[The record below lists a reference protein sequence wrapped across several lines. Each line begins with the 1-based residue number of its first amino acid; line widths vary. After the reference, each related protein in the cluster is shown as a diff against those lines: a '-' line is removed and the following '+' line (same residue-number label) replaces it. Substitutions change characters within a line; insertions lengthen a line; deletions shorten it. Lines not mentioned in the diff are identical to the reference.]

1 MVTFLSRQHKLL
13 LGNEILRWRLVSTQ
27 MDTRKSVRI
36 NDLSRIDEIE
46 SSQIVAAFT
55 EILDSGTFLNGLRV
69 KELERSVE
77 LWLEGRSVAALANG
91 TDALY
96 VALRAVGIGIGSEVA
111 TVGNAAGY
119 ATSSILRCGAR
130 PLLIEVDRETTQLSA
145 AHLESRL
152 KSSPGITAV
161 VVTHLYGL
169 MADVP
174 RISQICRENSVLLI
188 EDCAQAFGAS
198 HHGVPAGAW
207 GDAAA
212 FSFYP
217 TKNLAALGD
226 GGLVAFKKLE
236 DAIRA
241 KKIAQY
247 GWSTRY
253 EVELLGG
260 INSRLDEIQAAVVL
274 HRLTSVDAKNAR
286 RREILGRYARSV
298 VAPRRFIFEDS
309 SRCVAHLGVMRTP
322 SRESDEARL
331 RDAGIETSI
340 HYPIPDHHQP
350 AWRHLFEG
358 VELPNTEAHCRE
370 VLTLP
375 CFPELTE
382 DEITRVCQALREL

>member
-1 MVTFLSRQHKLL
+1 
-13 LGNEILRWRLVSTQ
+13 
-27 MDTRKSVRI
+27 MDTRKYVKI
-36 NDLSRIDEIE
+36 NDLSRIDEVE
-46 SSQIVAAFT
+46 KSQIVAALI

-69 KELERSVE
+69 TELERSLA
-77 LWLEGRSVAALANG
+77 LWLEGRSVAALASG

-96 VALRAVGIGIGSEVA
+96 VALRAMGIGVGSEVA

-130 PLLIEVDRETTQLSA
+130 PVLIEVDRETSQLSA
-145 AHLESRL
+145 AHLERVL
-152 KSSPGITAV
+152 KLSPQIGAV

-169 MADVP
+169 MADVT
-174 RISQICRENSVLLI
+174 RISQICSENGVLLI
-188 EDCAQAFGAS
+188 EDCAQSFGAS
-198 HHGVPAGAW
+198 HDGVPAGAW

-226 GGLVAFKKLE
+226 GGLVAFRNPS
-236 DAIRA
+236 DCVRA
-241 KKIAQY
+241 KMLSQY
-247 GWSTRY
+247 GWSSRY
-253 EVELLGG
+253 EVELFGG

-286 RREILGRYARSV
+286 RREILGRYASSV
-298 VAPRRFIFEDS
+298 VAPRRFIFENS
-309 SRCVAHLGVMRTP
+309 SRCVAHLGVMLTP
-322 SRESDEARL
+322 SRESDQAEL

-358 VELPNTEAHCRE
+358 VELPNTEVHCRE

>member
-1 MVTFLSRQHKLL
+1 VRQKPT
-13 LGNEILRWRLVSTQ
+13 VSL
-27 MDTRKSVRI
+27 
-36 NDLSRIDEIE
+36 NDLSRIDELTRIE
-46 SSQIVAAFT
+46 ISSS
-55 EILDSGTFLNGLRV
+55 ILEVLNSGVFLGGSRVKGLENSISQLLNGY
-69 KELERSVE
+69 KT
-77 LWLEGRSVAALANG
+77 VAVASG

-96 VALRAVGIGIGSEVA
+96 VALKTLGIDSRCVVV
-111 TVGNAAGY
+111 TVGNASGY
-119 ATSSILRCGAR
+119 ATNAILRCGAS
-130 PLLIEVDRETTQLSA
+130 PWICDIDPDTAQMSPEHIETIVASSTPVSA
-145 AHLESRL
+145 V
-152 KSSPGITAV
+152 I
-161 VVTHLYGL
+161 VTHLYGL
-169 MADVP
+169 LGEIEEIAD
-174 RISQICRENSVLLI
+174 ICSQNGVFLI
-188 EDCAQAFGAS
+188 EDCAQSFGAIWS
-198 HHGVPAGAW
+198 GKRAGAW

-226 GGLVAFKKLE
+226 GGLVAFKKSE
-236 DAIRA
+236 DVIRA

-247 GWSTRY
+247 GWSSRY

-322 SRESDEARL
+322 SRESDQARL

-358 VELPNTEAHCRE
+358 VQLPNTEAHCRE
-370 VLTLP
+370 ALTLP

>member
-1 MVTFLSRQHKLL
+1 MSEPSLL
-13 LGNEILRWRLVSTQ
+13 RL
-27 MDTRKSVRI
+27 
-36 NDLSRIDEIE
+36 NDLSRIDDTEK
-46 SSQIVAAFT
+46 SQVVSALK
-55 EILDSGTFLNGLRV
+55 EILDSGRFLNGPRV
-69 KELERSVE
+69 KDFESSVSRF
-77 LWLEGRSVAALANG
+77 LNGRSVAGLSSG

-96 VALRAVGIGIGSEVA
+96 VAIKALGIGAGCEVA
-111 TVGNAAGY
+111 TAGNAAGY

-130 PLLIEVDRETTQLSA
+130 PLPIEVDRETSQLSA

-152 KSSPGITAV
+152 KSSPGTRAV

-169 MADVP
+169 MADVSL
-174 RISQICRENSVLLI
+174 ISQICRENRVLLI
-188 EDCAQAFGAS
+188 EDCAQSFGAS
-198 HHGVPAGAW
+198 HDGIPAGAW

-226 GGLVAFKKLE
+226 GGLVAFKKSE

-241 KKIAQY
+241 KRIAQY
-247 GWSTRY
+247 GWSSRY

-260 INSRLDEIQAAVVL
+260 INSRLDEIQAAVVR
-274 HRLTSVDAKNAR
+274 HRLTSVGAKNSR
-286 RREILGRYARSV
+286 RREILGRYASSV
-298 VAPRRFIFEDS
+298 VAPRRFIFENS

-322 SRESDEARL
+322 SRESDQAKL

-370 VLTLP
+370 VLTIP

-382 DEITRVCQALREL
+382 NEITRVCQALREL

>member
-1 MVTFLSRQHKLL
+1 MASGQPVPL
-13 LGNEILRWRLVSTQ
+13 
-27 MDTRKSVRI
+27 
-36 NDLSRIDEIE
+36 NDLGRFQQSEI
-46 SSQIVAAFT
+46 T
-55 EILDSGTFLNGLRV
+55 EILGVFESICRVGVFLNGSNVRNLESQISDNLRGMST
-69 KELERSVE
+69 LSV
-77 LWLEGRSVAALANG
+77 SSG
-91 TDALY
+91 TDALAI
-96 VALRAVGIGIGSEVA
+96 ALKALGTKPGDHIAV
-111 TVGNAAGY
+111 VGNAAGY
-119 ATSSILRCGAR
+119 STNVVLREGATPIF
-130 PLLIEVDRETTQLSA
+130 VDVDHETSQMSLSA
-145 AHLESRL
+145 LRVAFEDLNPIR
-152 KSSPGITAV
+152 AV
-161 VVTHLYGL
+161 IVTHLYGL
-169 MADVP
+169 MVP
-174 RISQICRENSVLLI
+174 IDEISELCKHHKVLLI

-198 HHGVPAGAW
+198 HHGIPAGAW

-226 GGLVAFKKLE
+226 GGLVAFRKSE

-247 GWSTRY
+247 GWSSRY

-322 SRESDEARL
+322 SRESDRARL